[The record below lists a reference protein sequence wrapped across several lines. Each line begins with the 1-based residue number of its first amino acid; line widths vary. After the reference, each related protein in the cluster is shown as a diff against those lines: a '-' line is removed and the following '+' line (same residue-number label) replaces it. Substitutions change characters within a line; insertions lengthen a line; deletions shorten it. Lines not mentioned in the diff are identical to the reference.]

1 MTVTLELES
10 LLSPVPVGLGA
21 GDTLA
26 PRPASFK
33 DLNIGLLGNLK
44 PNCDVLIKTLGDKL
58 VSMGARTTLFREK
71 TSCSLGAGDPLL
83 DEIARNCQVAI
94 VALGD

>member
-1 MTVTLELES
+1 MTVTLQLES

-71 TSCSLGAGDPLL
+71 TSCSLGAGDTLL